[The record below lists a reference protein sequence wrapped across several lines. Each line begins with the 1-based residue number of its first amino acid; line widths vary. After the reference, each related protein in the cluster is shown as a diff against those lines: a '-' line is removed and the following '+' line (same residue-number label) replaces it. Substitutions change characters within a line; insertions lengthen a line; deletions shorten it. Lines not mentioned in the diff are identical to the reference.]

1 MLAPAVIGV
10 GLIDDGIDDSRG
22 GGGFLGASVVMISRE
37 ISGTLSI
44 ILKKRIIYILEE
56 VVFIIRCWFRSK

>member
-1 MLAPAVIGV
+1 MLALAVIGV

-44 ILKKRIIYILEE
+44 ILKKRIILN
-56 VVFIIRCWFRSK
+56 IRRSGFYYSMLV

>member
-44 ILKKRIIYILEE
+44 ILKKRIILYIRRRGFYYSML
-56 VVFIIRCWFRSK
+56 V